1 MGKSDLIGNCCEE
14 LRNKMGLGKRCG
26 SDLSEGLGLGF
37 VRYTRSMSG
46 KRIAISSNMEVDSTV
61 SPQKMKKQWSEKMNS
76 SSDKSLLEAMPQ
88 DILVMILCGVGHEDL
103 KQLFHV
109 SKQIREATL
118 VAKKMHFEYSTPTK
132 SLAFR
137 NSIDLGDVEKDF
149 EEIEAPNAPKQIRTY
164 RSRLRGKKLADIS
177 VALFSS
183 PDEEQWPR
191 KDLFTKME
199 IEI

>member
-1 MGKSDLIGNCCEE
+1 MVSIDF
-14 LRNKMGLGKRCG
+14 
-26 SDLSEGLGLGF
+26 DF
-37 VRYTRSMSG
+37 VSV
-46 KRIAISSNMEVDSTV
+46 EW
-61 SPQKMKKQWSEKMNS
+61 Q
-76 SSDKSLLEAMPQ
+76 
-88 DILVMILCGVGHEDL
+88 
-103 KQLFHV
+103 
-109 SKQIREATL
+109 TL

-149 EEIEAPNAPKQIRTY
+149 EEIEAPNAPKQIRTCQ
-164 RSRLRGKKLADIS
+164 SRLRGKKLADIS

-199 IEI
+199 TDV